1 MWAFTRNRIAV
12 RFAYESHDSSGQ
24 WWRSHGNEN
33 WEFDDRGLMRIRLA
47 SISDQR
53 ITEADRMFF
62 WDRTGPRPISSGL
75 KRARPVVHMGRACR
89 SR

>member
-1 MWAFTRNRIAV
+1 V

-62 WDRTGPRPISSGL
+62 WDRTGPGL
-75 KRARPVVHMGRACR
+75 PRRFRTVGPLKMGVYRK
-89 SR
+89 